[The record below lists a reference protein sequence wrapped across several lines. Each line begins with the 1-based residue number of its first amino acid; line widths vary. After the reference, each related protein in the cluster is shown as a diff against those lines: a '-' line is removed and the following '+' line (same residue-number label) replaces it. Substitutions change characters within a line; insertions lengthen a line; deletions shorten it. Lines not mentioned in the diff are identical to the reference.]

1 MEKEFLHVCLP
12 YVWSL
17 RSAIILKSLIA
28 LKRKY
33 GETIEIIETI
43 TKDEY
48 EYTSSGFSGVALTIV
63 RILLVIVLTV
73 LFIISA
79 IDAIGDDI
87 DVAGETHLIH
97 DPDGHHLYGVTNS
110 TRKEDHN
117 FTHCMGC
124 GDNDGRYLHGRGS
137 YRHRLDQSI
146 STMILVFA
154 LSGIFLPDFNLT
166 LPEVSSNYYLLGL
179 EIVAIVLSLLFVIIL
194 NRWGVK
200 RRPAREKGVTFA

>member
-1 MEKEFLHVCLP
+1 
-12 YVWSL
+12 
-17 RSAIILKSLIA
+17 
-28 LKRKY
+28 
-33 GETIEIIETI
+33 
-43 TKDEY
+43 
-48 EYTSSGFSGVALTIV
+48 
-63 RILLVIVLTV
+63 
-73 LFIISA
+73 

-110 TRKEDHN
+110 TRKEDHITSLIVWVVVTMMAAI
-117 FTHCMGC
+117 FTVAGVIGTVWINPC
-124 GDNDGRYLHGRGS
+124 LVLFS
-137 YRHRLDQSI
+137 

-200 RRPAREKGVTFA
+200 RRPAREKVVDQ